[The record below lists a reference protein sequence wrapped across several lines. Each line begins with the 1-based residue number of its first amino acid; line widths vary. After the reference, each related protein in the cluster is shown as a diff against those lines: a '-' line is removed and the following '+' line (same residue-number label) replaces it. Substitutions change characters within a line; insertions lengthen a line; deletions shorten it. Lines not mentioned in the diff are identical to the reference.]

1 MNEFEQMKQN
11 VARRINNMIN
21 PPKDALKKPHN
32 RLWIALVAFNL
43 IFFPLDAATGFT
55 VGIVSRWYYGFFVF
69 GAGFGTM
76 VIHEALYSN
85 PYAKFWQKVVSVV
98 GFLTSITVTAT
109 IGIAAIVV
117 NVLFTGYD
125 QDLYGVVMAGAA
137 FLVLF
142 FHGLLIA
149 VYYFADAGI
158 LARQKATASLA
169 NHEQLQ
175 TVFTMSEQI
184 AARMNTLEARL
195 LSAVQRGDGA
205 RMNASL
211 KNLTGQ
217 DFLDDDGDG
226 IPNYQDPDYRKPFTP
241 QYSGKNGGHPE
252 PVPAG
257 NPQTGRGER

>member
-1 MNEFEQMKQN
+1 MNNEFELMKQN
-11 VARRINNMIN
+11 VAKRINNLIN
-21 PPKDALKKPHN
+21 PPRDALKKPHN

-43 IFFPLDAATGFT
+43 IFFPLDVATGFT
-55 VGIVSRWYYGFFVF
+55 VGIVTRWYYGFFVF

-76 VIHEALYSN
+76 IIHEALYSN

-98 GFLTSITVTAT
+98 GFLTSITITAT
-109 IGIAAIVV
+109 IGIAAIIV

-125 QDLYGVVMAGAA
+125 QDLYGVIMAGAS

-158 LARQKATASLA
+158 LARQKATSALA
-169 NHEQLQ
+169 HHEQLQ

-184 AARMNTLEARL
+184 ATRMNALEARL
-195 LSAVQRGDGA
+195 LNAVQRGDGA

-226 IPNYQDPDYRKPFTP
+226 IPNYKDPDYNRYTVL
-241 QYSGKNGGHPE
+241 GNGSRPE
-252 PVPAG
+252 PVREPVS
-257 NPQTGRGER
+257 NPPTGRGQ

>member
-55 VGIVSRWYYGFFVF
+55 VGLVTRWYYGFFVF

-85 PYAKFWQKVVSVV
+85 PYAKFWQKVVSVL
-98 GFLTSITVTAT
+98 GFLTSITITAT

-125 QDLYGVVMAGAA
+125 QDLYGVIMAGAS
-137 FLVLF
+137 FFVLF

-184 AARMNTLEARL
+184 ATRMNALESRL
-195 LSAVQRGDGA
+195 LSAVERGDGA

-217 DFLDDDGDG
+217 DFLDGDG
-226 IPNYQDPDYRKPFTP
+226 IPNYQDPDYQRKPTQPAYRNNGSHPEREPVFTP
-241 QYSGKNGGHPE
+241 GAEK
-252 PVPAG
+252 
-257 NPQTGRGER
+257 